1 MPDESMDIDA
11 THNGVASTHDTH
23 NSLTETHLNQ
33 VPHTPTPTVRDNFRE
48 IQVKVH
54 VRTAGKDTW
63 AYQGRG
69 VVTQE
74 VSGQSSRV
82 VVRNLTNGKI
92 MTTFSESTDLQAEK
106 RGNFVVIGCVEEGRV
121 ISWSLNVCRMS
132 RRAFIHLNP
141 ALNNSETLRLL
152 ASIEIACYK
161 CKQAVADP
169 RSHTKSRRKVER
181 LIKEDRRKRHRRRKD
196 QEAMIDAFAR
206 QNLSM
211 EPTQEAGPPVES

>member
-1 MPDESMDIDA
+1 MPDETMDIDGA
-11 THNGVASTHDTH
+11 PNGASSTHDTYH
-23 NSLTETHLNQ
+23 SLTDTHLNQ
-33 VPHTPTPTVRDNFRE
+33 VALAHAPTPSVRDNFRE

-54 VRTAGKDTW
+54 VRSPGKDTW

-74 VSGQSSRV
+74 VSGHSSRV
-82 VVRNLTNGKI
+82 VVRNLTNGKV
-92 MTTFSESTDLQAEK
+92 MATFSESSDLQAEK
-106 RGNFVVIGCVEEGRV
+106 RGNFVVIGCVDGNRV
-121 ISWSLNVCRMS
+121 VSWSLN
-132 RRAFIHLNP
+132 

-152 ASIEIACYK
+152 ASIELACYR
-161 CKQAVADP
+161 CKQAIADP
-169 RSHTKSRRKVER
+169 RLHSKSRRKIER

-211 EPTQEAGPPVES
+211 DPAQEAGPPVES